1 MGGEPIGGT
10 TTRFSA
16 LRTMRPTETNAKKN
30 RARLLISG
38 RVQGVWYRDST
49 KQQADNLRL
58 TGWVRNCESGQVEV
72 VVEGADSAIDELIAW
87 CRTGP
92 SMARVTDIRIDFDD
106 YRGEFVGFRVKG

>member
-1 MGGEPIGGT
+1 
-10 TTRFSA
+10 
-16 LRTMRPTETNAKKN
+16 MRPSKTEAKKN

-38 RVQGVWYRDST
+38 RVQGVWYRGST
-49 KQQADNLRL
+49 KQQADDLKL

-72 VVEGADSAIDELIAW
+72 VVEGAAGAIDKLISW

-106 YRGEFVGFRVKG
+106 YRGEFVGFKVKG